1 MTSSSVMTSLS
12 EILNIFT
19 PCTKTISKDLGSIK
33 ALSWKL
39 WPGSELTI
47 IQIFSLNVGLAS
59 FLPRGLG
66 QHTNLF
72 IHQPSIDVGRLNFRT
87 HGRGLPAGK
96 FFRQKGS
103 GACQHPN
110 VEVIWLTC
118 GSSNLL
124 RLSSYVRDAHK
135 YILAPSIN
143 VRIADNL
150 ETSCCHF
157 CQMNQMLPFSLISIN
172 KVGLTWN
179 FQEIFFDISRTYLV
193 GQEICASH
201 IFAVIR
207 TQG

>member
-1 MTSSSVMTSLS
+1 MTSSRVMTSFS

-19 PCTKTISKDLGSIK
+19 PCSKTISKDLESIK

-39 WPGSELTI
+39 WPGCELTI
-47 IQIFSLNVGLAS
+47 IQISSLNVGLAS

-66 QHTNLF
+66 C
-72 IHQPSIDVGRLNFRT
+72 
-87 HGRGLPAGK
+87 LPAPKSVYPSAIYRCWSPK
-96 FFRQKGS
+96 FSHTWKGVAGWQVSS
-103 GACQHPN
+103 GSIACQHPN

-124 RLSSYVRDAHK
+124 RLSSCVRDAHK